1 MGVLLLSRKK
11 KFLII
16 FFSILSILV
25 LYFTTIIIVG
35 VIIENSQNEIIEK
48 YLSSIP
54 NDNHFIYK
62 YFDSSIIY
70 ENEYLNLEKYIDKKD
85 IYVEY
90 VNENY
95 LIYSKRKS
103 HTYSYYVIDSD
114 GNSYFL
120 FKNDERVR
128 WNYYNEGN
136 FYIEGQNEFYSYDI
150 NQNDLIT
157 ITYDEYFSANDN
169 KYQSVQYD
177 KKQLKITDVDN
188 GLYKYFSLDH
198 YQQNDIIEKLL
209 GLQKKLEMHNFL
221 VVGEDIYIL
230 VYVNYT
236 YAVVIKYDLQM
247 ETISFVDKI
256 INGYKDDKTIM
267 FYLENLK
274 CYPLDAIISKK

>member
-1 MGVLLLSRKK
+1 MSRKK

-120 FKNDERVR
+120 FKKDERVR

-169 KYQSVQYD
+169 KYQAVQYD

-236 YAVVIKYDLQM
+236 YAVVIKYDFQM

-267 FYLENLK
+267 FYLENQK

>member
-1 MGVLLLSRKK
+1 MSRKKK

-16 FFSILSILV
+16 FFSILSALV
-25 LYFTTIIIVG
+25 LFFSAFITVG
-35 VIIENSQNEIIEK
+35 VIIENNENEVIEK

-70 ENEYLNLEKYIDKKD
+70 ENEYLNLENYIDKKD
-85 IYVEY
+85 ISVEY

-95 LIYSKRKS
+95 LIYSKRKF
-103 HTYSYYVIDSD
+103 HTYSYYVIDGD

-120 FKNDERVR
+120 FKKDEQVR
-128 WNYYNEGN
+128 WNYYKDGK
-136 FYIEGQNEFYSYDI
+136 FYIEGGNSFYSYDI

-157 ITYDEYFSANDN
+157 ITNDEYFSANDN
-169 KYQSVQYD
+169 KYQAVQYD

-188 GLYKYFSLDH
+188 GLYKYFSLDD

-209 GLQKKLEMHNFL
+209 GLHQELKIYNYL
-221 VVGEDIYIL
+221 VVGDDIYIL
-230 VYVNYT
+230 IYIDYK
-236 YAVVIKYDLQM
+236 YAVVINYDFQM
-247 ETISFVDKI
+247 ETITFVDKI
-256 INGYKDDKTIM
+256 ISSYWDDDTKM
-267 FYLENLK
+267 FYLENQK

>member
-90 VNENY
+90 VTENY

-169 KYQSVQYD
+169 KNQAVQYD

-267 FYLENLK
+267 FYLENQK